1 VYSGIPPEHSLPYRV
16 IAQRVRA
23 GYSVRMTGFAARE
36 RQELAELLATVGPD
50 APTLCTGWRTSDLV
64 SHLVLREGRPDA
76 AAGILAKPLAG
87 WTKKVQDST
96 RARVPYPEL
105 VERFRSGPPAWS
117 PTRLGTVDE
126 AANTIEFFV
135 HLEDVRRATPDWKPR
150 DLDPDLDDELWR
162 RLRAA
167 AKLLFRKVPLGV
179 TLVRAPQQQTV
190 VAKPATP
197 QMVTVTGLAGE
208 LVMFCH
214 GRKDAAKVELHGDA
228 AAIERL
234 RKTPLGV

>member
-1 VYSGIPPEHSLPYRV
+1 
-16 IAQRVRA
+16 
-23 GYSVRMTGFAARE
+23 MTGFAAQE
-36 RQELAELLATVGPD
+36 RQELADLLAEVGPD

-76 AAGILAKPLAG
+76 AAGIVAKPLAG

-117 PTRLGTVDE
+117 PTRLESVGD

-150 DLDPDLDDELWR
+150 EITPELDEELWKK
-162 RLRAA
+162 LRGSV
-167 AKLLFRKVPLGV
+167 KLLFRKVPVGV

-190 VAKPATP
+190 VAKAATP
-197 QMVTVTGLAGE
+197 QMVTVTGTAGE
-208 LVMFCH
+208 LTMFCN

-234 RKTPLGV
+234 RQTPLGV